1 MSDAALI
8 EANGLAKRYRSGSK
22 TLEVLRGV
30 DLSVSR
36 GEFVAVLGRSGSGKS
51 TLLHLMGG
59 LDRPDEGEV
68 VYDGRV
74 VVRAGKRGSNIYR
87 LSVVGMVFQAYHLLP
102 ELTAL
107 ENVTVASMLHGGPV
121 CWLRRRR
128 VARAR
133 AEELLDKVGLSERA
147 GHRPNKLSGG
157 ERQRVAI
164 ARALMNAPAVL
175 LADEPTGN
183 LDPETGGE
191 VMAVIEA
198 LHRDGQT
205 VVMVTHDDAIAERA
219 DRRVVL
225 ERGIVKVEGRRTKD
239 EGLRL

>member
-1 MSDAALI
+1 MSSRLSTT
-8 EANGLAKRYRSGSK
+8 NLQKRYRSGGGW
-22 TLEVLRGV
+22 LEVLRGV
-30 DLSVSR
+30 DLSIAD
-36 GEFVAVLGRSGSGKS
+36 GEWVAILGRSGSGKS

-59 LDRPDEGEV
+59 LDQPDGGEV
-68 VYDGRV
+68 RFDDRNLSSLSEWGIDR
-74 VVRAGKRGSNIYR
+74 YR
-87 LSVVGMVFQAYHLLP
+87 NRDVGMIFQAYHLLP

-107 ENVTVASMLHGGPV
+107 ENVTIAAMLDGGPM
-121 CWLRRRR
+121 CWLRRRSQAK
-128 VARAR
+128 ARA
-133 AEELLDKVGLSERA
+133 AELLEKVGLADRA
-147 GHRPNKLSGG
+147 THRPNKLSGG

-198 LHRDGQT
+198 LHQGGQT
-205 VVMVTHDDAIAERA
+205 VVMVTHDDAIADRA

-225 ERGIVKVEGRRTKD
+225 EKGIVKG
-239 EGLRL
+239 

>member
-1 MSDAALI
+1 MAESVLI
-8 EANGLAKRYRSGSK
+8 EAKGLAKRYRSGSK
-22 TLEVLRGV
+22 TLDVLRGV

-68 VYDGRV
+68 TYDGRTV
-74 VVRAGKRGSNIYR
+74 ARAGKRGSNVYR
-87 LSVVGMVFQAYHLLP
+87 RSVVGMVFQAYHLLP
-102 ELTAL
+102 ELTAT
-107 ENVTVASMLHGGPV
+107 ENVLVASMLHGGPV
-121 CWLRRRR
+121 CWWRRRGQ
-128 VARAR
+128 ARAR
-133 AEELLDKVGLSERA
+133 VAELLDKVGLADRA
-147 GHRPNKLSGG
+147 THRPNKLSGG

-198 LHRDGQT
+198 LHGDGQT

-225 ERGIVKVEGRRTKD
+225 ERGRIA
-239 EGLRL
+239 